1 MTKVFA
7 IGSCRVTRRFR
18 NPAALCGLILLS
30 CCLLVGQTSGTGAL
44 TVTASDPSGAVI
56 AGATVTVSN
65 GATVT
70 RKQTTDANGSYTF
83 GLLPPGNYKVSIA
96 APGFKTVE
104 LPSVTV
110 AVSETGVLNQ
120 VLQVGEQTQQVQV
133 SASAEVIQTETSTL
147 GGVVG
152 TKTITD
158 LPLVTRN
165 YQQILSLS
173 PGVEASV
180 SDGTALGRGSLPTY
194 ANGNT
199 DISNS
204 YQMDGVSVNNY
215 ANSSVEE
222 SNSFYGSI
230 PVPSP
235 DALQEFKVQT
245 SNYDASYGRNS
256 GAAVNVITKSG
267 TNSWHGT
274 LFEFLRND
282 DLNANTFF
290 ANRQGLARGKLK
302 QNQFGGTF
310 GGPILRNK
318 LFFFL
323 SYQGTRQVNA
333 VASLST
339 ASVNFPEQLTD
350 DRSPAA
356 LGSAFCPQNNPAGS
370 AGAAYANA
378 FNPTP
383 SIALPAT
390 DQVACNGSNIS
401 PVALKILNAKLPNGQ
416 FAIPSPQS
424 ILNPGTTRAVG
435 FSSYS
440 IPASFTENQPLFNL
454 DYLISQKHTLALR
467 YYYANGVST
476 APFNT
481 AGQPYSLGQRRLTG
495 NQLFTGKL
503 TSLLTTNMVNEAHFS
518 SYYIRAFQASLVPY
532 TASFFGIT
540 SATSFNP
547 EVPPITIT
555 GLFSM
560 FGNSVDA
567 ASNPQRS
574 YEWSDQVSWSKG
586 RHTIRFG
593 YDQTYI
599 DWRFCSCGKS
609 RGSLTFQ
616 TWADFLLGMSA
627 AQNGTAAAPYANL
640 SNVFSA
646 SASGQS
652 FNDPNLGRE
661 NQGFV
666 FVQDDFKVS
675 SSLTLNLGLRW
686 EYDGSPFDTNPVH
699 GGTNVDWGLLNT
711 VPIPTASGTLVGYS
725 VAHNFNGTIPAGVFR
740 RDLNLLTYGHA
751 PFNNF
756 APRFGLAW
764 QPLGANTRL
773 VVRGGYGWFYQ
784 LNNGQHYLD
793 TLDGNPPLAAAIS
806 LSGTSAALATFA
818 VPFNPP
824 ATPSFSSFLRTP
836 TSSLRY
842 TAVDP
847 HLITPLTQAWNLSV
861 QYALPASLVAE
872 VAYVGNRAEHID
884 TGMQL
889 NFPMLAAP
897 GAPLNCGLPS
907 GCVVINTQQN
917 ATQRVP
923 VIGDSIGGF
932 NMTTNAGDS
941 SYHAVQGTLRK
952 TFTHGVA
959 FQASYTFGHCMTDV
973 SGLSFTAAQ
982 GGNVNWFGALNNRGL
997 ARAACGFNRPQ
1008 RLVVNY
1014 SYQFP
1019 GYNSGHGLAG
1029 RALSG
1034 WSVAGVTTAQQ
1045 GLPMTFTDP
1054 TGAGVYG
1061 LVASPA
1067 MVCPGMTY
1075 NDILTSGDVRSRLNG
1090 FFNLNAFADT
1100 SATKGSKTCALPIVG
1115 AFPSPGAGQPA
1126 SPGATGYGNVGQNI
1140 LRGPGQLNFDFSIGK
1155 RTRVGGIH
1163 EDAMLEFRTEFFN
1176 AFNHAQ
1182 FSNPNTVVNSSAF
1195 GTIGTTSTGP
1205 RILQFALKYLF

>member
-1 MTKVFA
+1 
-7 IGSCRVTRRFR
+7 
-18 NPAALCGLILLS
+18 
-30 CCLLVGQTSGTGAL
+30 
-44 TVTASDPSGAVI
+44 
-56 AGATVTVSN
+56 
-65 GATVT
+65 
-70 RKQTTDANGSYTF
+70 
-83 GLLPPGNYKVSIA
+83 
-96 APGFKTVE
+96 
-104 LPSVTV
+104 
-110 AVSETGVLNQ
+110 
-120 VLQVGEQTQQVQV
+120 
-133 SASAEVIQTETSTL
+133 
-147 GGVVG
+147 VVG
-152 TKTITD
+152 TQTISE

-173 PGVEASV
+173 PGVLAGV

-194 ANGNT
+194 ANGNMDT
-199 DISNS
+199 SNS

-222 SNSFYGSI
+222 ANSFYGSI

-245 SNYDASYGRNS
+245 SNYDSSYGRNS

-290 ANRQGLARGKLK
+290 ANRQGLPRGELK

-310 GGPILRNK
+310 GGPVKKDK

-339 ASVNFPEQLTD
+339 SSVNFPEQLTD
-350 DRSPAA
+350 NRSASA
-356 LGSAFCPQNNPAGS
+356 LGAAFCPPNNPAGS
-370 AGAAYANA
+370 PGAAYAIA
-378 FNPTP
+378 FNPNA
-383 SIALPAT
+383 SIPLPGT

-401 PVALKILNAKLPNGQ
+401 PVALNILNAKLPNGQ
-416 FAIPSPQS
+416 FAIPSPQT

-435 FSSYS
+435 FSSFS
-440 IPASFTENQPLFNL
+440 VPATFKEDQALFNI
-454 DYLISQKHTLALR
+454 DYLLSPKHTLALR
-467 YYYANGVST
+467 YFFGDGVGT

-481 AGQPYSLGQRRLTG
+481 AAQPYSNGQRRLTG
-495 NQLFTGKL
+495 NQLFSGKV
-503 TSLLTTNMVNEAHFS
+503 TSLLTSNIVNEAHFS
-518 SYYIRAFQASLVPY
+518 TYYIRAFQASLVPF
-532 TASFFGIT
+532 TSPSFGMT
-540 SATSFNP
+540 PATSFNP

-555 GLFSM
+555 GLVSL

-567 ASNPQRS
+567 ASNPQRA
-574 YEWSDQVSWSKG
+574 YEWSDQISWNRG
-586 RHTIRFG
+586 RHTIRAG

-627 AQNGTAAAPYANL
+627 AQNGTSVAPYGNL
-640 SNVFSA
+640 SNLSA
-646 SASGQS
+646 VSASGQS

-675 SSLTLNLGLRW
+675 SRLTLNIGLRW
-686 EYDGSPFDTNPVH
+686 EYDGSPFDTNTLH

-711 VPIPTASGTLVGYS
+711 VPIPSTAGTLVGYS
-725 VAHNFNGTIPAGVFR
+725 VANNFSGTVPTGVIR
-740 RDLNLLTYGHA
+740 RDVNLLTYAHS

-764 QPLGANTRL
+764 QPLGSSSPL

-784 LNNGQHYLD
+784 LNDGQHYLD
-793 TLDGNPPLAAAIS
+793 TLDGNPPLAAAIA
-806 LSGTSAALATFA
+806 LSGTSAALANFA

-824 ATPSFSSFLRTP
+824 ATPAFASFLRTP

-847 HLITPLTQAWNLSV
+847 HLLTPMTQAWNLSI
-861 QYALPASLVAE
+861 QYAMKYSLVAE

-884 TGMQL
+884 TGTQL

-897 GAPLNCGLPS
+897 GAPLNCGLPA
-907 GCVVINTQQN
+907 GCVAINTSQN

-923 VIGDSIGGF
+923 IIGDGIGGF
-932 NMTTNAGDS
+932 NMTSNTGDS
-941 SYHAVQGTLRK
+941 SYHALQGTIRK
-952 TFTHGVA
+952 VFTHGFQ

-982 GGNVNWFGALNNRGL
+982 GGNVNWFAALGNRAL
-997 ARAACGFNRPQ
+997 ARAACGYNRPQ
-1008 RLVVNY
+1008 RLVINY
-1014 SYQFP
+1014 TYQLP
-1019 GYNSGHGLAG
+1019 TYRGNHGLA
-1029 RALSG
+1029 RHALSG
-1034 WSVAGVTTAQQ
+1034 WGLSGVTTAQN

-1054 TGAGVYG
+1054 NGAGVYG
-1061 LVASPA
+1061 FVASPA
-1067 MVCPGMTY
+1067 MVCPGVTY
-1075 NDILTSGDVRSRLNG
+1075 NNILSSGSVKSRLNN
-1090 FFNLNAFADT
+1090 FFNLNALADT
-1100 SATKGSKTCALPIVG
+1100 SATKGLASCALPIVG
-1115 AFPSPGAGQPA
+1115 AFASPGPGLPA

-1140 LRGPGQLNFDFSIGK
+1140 LRGPSQFNWDFSISK
-1155 RTRVGGIH
+1155 RTRVGGIR
-1163 EDAMLEFRTEFFN
+1163 EDASLEFRSEFFN

>member
-1 MTKVFA
+1 
-7 IGSCRVTRRFR
+7 
-18 NPAALCGLILLS
+18 
-30 CCLLVGQTSGTGAL
+30 
-44 TVTASDPSGAVI
+44 VI
-56 AGATVTVSN
+56 AGSTVTLTN

-83 GLLPPGNYKVSIA
+83 GLLPPGDYKVSIS
-96 APGFKTVE
+96 APGFKTAEV
-104 LPSVTV
+104 PSVKV
-110 AVSETGVLNQ
+110 NVSETGVLSQ
-120 VLQVGEQTQQVQV
+120 PLQVGEQTQQVQV
-133 SASAEVIQTETSTL
+133 SANAEVIQTETSTL

-152 TKTITD
+152 TQTITD

-194 ANGNT
+194 ANGNMDT
-199 DISNS
+199 SNS

-222 SNSFYGSI
+222 ANSFYGSI
-230 PVPSP
+230 PVPNP

-245 SNYDASYGRNS
+245 SNYDSSYGRNS

-267 TNSWHGT
+267 TNDWHGT

-290 ANRQGLARGKLK
+290 ANRQGLPRGKLK
-302 QNQFGGTF
+302 QNQYGGTF
-310 GGPILRNK
+310 GGPVLKNK

-323 SYQGTRQVNA
+323 SYEGTRQVNA

-339 ASVNFPEQLTD
+339 SSVNFPQQLTD
-350 DRSPAA
+350 NRTAAA
-356 LGSAFCPQNNPAGS
+356 LGAAFCPPNNPAGS
-370 AGAAYANA
+370 PGAAYANA
-378 FNPTP
+378 FNPNAGTP
-383 SIALPAT
+383 LPVT

-401 PVALKILNAKLPNGQ
+401 PVALNILNAKLPNGQ

-424 ILNPGTTRAVG
+424 ILNAGTTRAVG

-440 IPASFTENQPLFNL
+440 VPAAFKEDQALFNI
-454 DYLISQKHTLALR
+454 DYLISPKHTLAMR
-467 YYYANGVST
+467 YYYADGVST

-481 AGQPYSLGQRRLTG
+481 AAQPYSDGQRRLTG
-495 NQLFTGKL
+495 NQLFSGKL

-518 SYYIRAFQASLVPY
+518 SYYIRAFQASLVPF
-532 TASFFGIT
+532 TAASLGIT
-540 SATSFNP
+540 SATSFNS

-555 GLFSM
+555 GLLSL

-567 ASNPQRS
+567 ASNPQRA
-574 YEWSDQVSWSKG
+574 YEWSDQVSWSRG

-627 AQNGTAAAPYANL
+627 AQNGTAVAPFANL

-666 FVQDDFKVS
+666 FVQDDYKVTS
-675 SSLTLNLGLRW
+675 TLTLNLGLRW

-711 VPIPTASGTLVGYS
+711 VPIPSASGTLVGYS
-725 VAHNFNGTIPAGVFR
+725 VANNFSGTVPAGVFKR
-740 RDLNLLTYGHA
+740 NLNLLTYGHA
-751 PFNNF
+751 PFDNF

-764 QPLGANTRL
+764 QPLGTNSRL

-784 LNNGQHYLD
+784 LNDGQHYLD
-793 TLDGNPPLAAAIS
+793 TLDGNPPLAAAIA
-806 LSGTSAALATFA
+806 LTGTSAALATFA

-824 ATPSFSSFLRTP
+824 ATPAFASFLRTP

-847 HLITPLTQAWNLSV
+847 RLITPMTQAWNLSV
-861 QYALPASLVAE
+861 QYAIKGSLVAE

-884 TGMQL
+884 TGTQF
-889 NFPMLAAP
+889 NFPMLATP
-897 GAPLNCGLPS
+897 TAPLNCGLPT
-907 GCVVINTQQN
+907 GCVTINTSQN

-923 VIGDSIGGF
+923 VIGDSIGGY
-932 NMTTNAGDS
+932 NMTSNTGDS
-941 SYHAVQGTLRK
+941 RYHAVQGTLRK
-952 TFTHGVA
+952 SFSHG
-959 FQASYTFGHCMTDV
+959 FQFQISYTFGHCMTDV

-982 GGNVNWFGALNNRGL
+982 GGNVNWFGALQNRAL
-997 ARAACGFNRPQ
+997 ADAACGYNRPQ
-1008 RLVVNY
+1008 RLVLNY
-1014 SYQFP
+1014 TYQLPVFH
-1019 GYNSGHGLAG
+1019 SGRGFAG
-1029 RALSG
+1029 HALSG
-1034 WSVAGVTTAQQ
+1034 WGVSGVTTAQQ

-1054 TGAGVYG
+1054 NGAGVYG
-1061 LVASPA
+1061 LLASPP
-1067 MVCPGMTY
+1067 MLCPGVTF
-1075 NDILTSGDVRSRLNG
+1075 NDIFTSGSVKSRLSN
-1090 FFNLNAFADT
+1090 FFNLNAFSDT
-1100 SATKGSKTCALPIVG
+1100 AATKGSSTCALPIVG
-1115 AFPSPGAGQPA
+1115 AFPSPGPGLPA
-1126 SPGATGYGNVGQNI
+1126 SPGATGYGNVSQNI
-1140 LRGPGQLNFDFSIGK
+1140 LRGPSQLNFDISIGK
-1155 RTRVGGIH
+1155 RTRVGGIR
-1163 EDAMLEFRTEFFN
+1163 EDATLEFRTELFN

-1182 FSNPNTVVNSSAF
+1182 FSNPNTVVNSGAF

-1205 RILQFALKYLF
+1205 RIMQFGLKYLF

>member
-1 MTKVFA
+1 
-7 IGSCRVTRRFR
+7 
-18 NPAALCGLILLS
+18 
-30 CCLLVGQTSGTGAL
+30 
-44 TVTASDPSGAVI
+44 VI
-56 AGATVTVSN
+56 AGSTVTLTN

-83 GLLPPGNYKVSIA
+83 GLLPPGDYKVSIS
-96 APGFKTVE
+96 APGFKTAEV
-104 LPSVTV
+104 PSVKV
-110 AVSETGVLNQ
+110 NVSETGVLSQ
-120 VLQVGEQTQQVQV
+120 PLQVGEQTQQVQV
-133 SASAEVIQTETSTL
+133 SANAEVIQTETSTL

-152 TKTITD
+152 TQTITD

-194 ANGNT
+194 ANGNMDT
-199 DISNS
+199 SNS

-222 SNSFYGSI
+222 ANSFYGSI
-230 PVPSP
+230 PVPNP

-245 SNYDASYGRNS
+245 SNYDSSYGRNS

-267 TNSWHGT
+267 TNDWHGT

-290 ANRQGLARGKLK
+290 ANRQGLPRGKLK
-302 QNQFGGTF
+302 QNQYGGTF
-310 GGPILRNK
+310 GGPVLKNK

-323 SYQGTRQVNA
+323 SYEGTRQVNA

-339 ASVNFPEQLTD
+339 SSVNFPQQLTD
-350 DRSPAA
+350 NRTAAA
-356 LGSAFCPQNNPAGS
+356 LGAAFCPPNNPAGS
-370 AGAAYANA
+370 PGAAYANA
-378 FNPTP
+378 FNPNAGTP
-383 SIALPAT
+383 LPVT

-401 PVALKILNAKLPNGQ
+401 PVALNILNAKLPNGQ

-424 ILNPGTTRAVG
+424 ILNAGTTRAVG

-440 IPASFTENQPLFNL
+440 VPAAFKEDQALFNI
-454 DYLISQKHTLALR
+454 DYLISPKHTLAMR
-467 YYYANGVST
+467 YYYADGVST

-481 AGQPYSLGQRRLTG
+481 AAQPYSDGQRRLTG
-495 NQLFTGKL
+495 NQLFSGKL

-518 SYYIRAFQASLVPY
+518 SYYIRAFQASLVPF
-532 TASFFGIT
+532 TAASLGIT
-540 SATSFNP
+540 SATSFNS

-555 GLFSM
+555 GLLSL

-567 ASNPQRS
+567 ASNPQRA
-574 YEWSDQVSWSKG
+574 YEWSDQVSWSRG

-627 AQNGTAAAPYANL
+627 AQNGTAVAPFANL

-666 FVQDDFKVS
+666 FVQDDYKVTS
-675 SSLTLNLGLRW
+675 TLTLNLGLRW

-711 VPIPTASGTLVGYS
+711 VPIPSASGTLVGYS
-725 VAHNFNGTIPAGVFR
+725 VANNFSGTVPAGVFKR
-740 RDLNLLTYGHA
+740 NLNLLTYGHA
-751 PFNNF
+751 PFDNF

-764 QPLGANTRL
+764 QPLGTNSRL

-784 LNNGQHYLD
+784 LNDGQHYLD
-793 TLDGNPPLAAAIS
+793 TLDGNPPLAAAIA
-806 LSGTSAALATFA
+806 LTGTSAALATFA

-824 ATPSFSSFLRTP
+824 ATPAFASFLRTP

-847 HLITPLTQAWNLSV
+847 RLITPMTQAWNLSV
-861 QYALPASLVAE
+861 QYAIKGSLVAE

-884 TGMQL
+884 TGTQF
-889 NFPMLAAP
+889 NFPMLATP
-897 GAPLNCGLPS
+897 TAPLNCGLPT
-907 GCVVINTQQN
+907 GCVTINTSQN

-923 VIGDSIGGF
+923 VIGDSIGGY
-932 NMTTNAGDS
+932 NMTSNTGDS
-941 SYHAVQGTLRK
+941 RYHAVQGTLRK
-952 TFTHGVA
+952 SFSHG
-959 FQASYTFGHCMTDV
+959 FQFQISYTFGHCMTDV

-982 GGNVNWFGALNNRGL
+982 GGNVNWFGALQNRAL
-997 ARAACGFNRPQ
+997 ADAACGYNRPQ
-1008 RLVVNY
+1008 RLVLNY
-1014 SYQFP
+1014 TYQLPVFH
-1019 GYNSGHGLAG
+1019 SGRGFAG
-1029 RALSG
+1029 HALSG
-1034 WSVAGVTTAQQ
+1034 WGVSGVTTAQQ

-1054 TGAGVYG
+1054 NGAGVYG
-1061 LVASPA
+1061 LLASPP
-1067 MVCPGMTY
+1067 MLCPGVTF
-1075 NDILTSGDVRSRLNG
+1075 NDIFTSGSVKSRLNN
-1090 FFNLNAFADT
+1090 FFNLNAFSDT
-1100 SATKGSKTCALPIVG
+1100 AATKGSSTCALPIVG
-1115 AFPSPGAGQPA
+1115 AFPSPGPGLPA
-1126 SPGATGYGNVGQNI
+1126 SPGATGYGNVSQNI
-1140 LRGPGQLNFDFSIGK
+1140 LRGPSQLNFDISIGK
-1155 RTRVGGIH
+1155 RTRVGGIR
-1163 EDAMLEFRTEFFN
+1163 EDATLEFRTELFN

-1182 FSNPNTVVNSSAF
+1182 FSNPNTVVNSGAF

-1205 RILQFALKYLF
+1205 RIMQFGLKYLF

>member
-1 MTKVFA
+1 MENLPRN
-7 IGSCRVTRRFR
+7 SQRFITALLLCFLACLPL
-18 NPAALCGLILLS
+18 PA
-30 CCLLVGQTSGTGAL
+30 QTSGTGAL
-44 TVTASDPSGAVI
+44 TVTVTDPSGAVI
-56 AGATVTVSN
+56 AGSTVTLTN

-83 GLLPPGNYKVSIA
+83 GLLPPGDYKVSIS
-96 APGFKTVE
+96 APGFKTAEV
-104 LPSVTV
+104 PSVKV
-110 AVSETGVLNQ
+110 NVSETGVLSQ
-120 VLQVGEQTQQVQV
+120 PLQVGEQTQQVQV
-133 SASAEVIQTETSTL
+133 SANAEVIQTETSTL

-152 TKTITD
+152 TQTITD

-194 ANGNT
+194 ANGNMDT
-199 DISNS
+199 SNS

-222 SNSFYGSI
+222 ANSFYGSI
-230 PVPSP
+230 PVPNP

-245 SNYDASYGRNS
+245 SNYDSSYGRNS

-267 TNSWHGT
+267 TNDWHGT

-290 ANRQGLARGKLK
+290 ANRQGLPRGKLK
-302 QNQFGGTF
+302 QNQYGGTF
-310 GGPILRNK
+310 GGPVLKNK

-323 SYQGTRQVNA
+323 SYEGTRQVNA

-339 ASVNFPEQLTD
+339 SSVNFPQQLTD
-350 DRSPAA
+350 NRTAAA
-356 LGSAFCPQNNPAGS
+356 LGAAFCPPNNPAGS
-370 AGAAYANA
+370 PGAAYANA
-378 FNPTP
+378 FNPNASTP
-383 SIALPAT
+383 LPVT

-401 PVALKILNAKLPNGQ
+401 PVALNILNAKLPNGQ

-424 ILNPGTTRAVG
+424 ILNAGTTRAVG

-440 IPASFTENQPLFNL
+440 VPAAFKEDQALFNI
-454 DYLISQKHTLALR
+454 DYLISPKHTLAMR
-467 YYYANGVST
+467 YFYADGVST

-481 AGQPYSLGQRRLTG
+481 AAQPYSDGQRRLTG
-495 NQLFTGKL
+495 NQLFSGKL

-518 SYYIRAFQASLVPY
+518 SYYIRAFQASLVPF
-532 TASFFGIT
+532 TAASLGIT
-540 SATSFNP
+540 SATSFNS

-555 GLFSM
+555 GLLSL

-567 ASNPQRS
+567 ASNPQRA
-574 YEWSDQVSWSKG
+574 YEWSDQVSWSRG

-627 AQNGTAAAPYANL
+627 AQNGTAVAPFANL

-661 NQGFV
+661 NQGFG
-666 FVQDDFKVS
+666 FVQDDYKVTS
-675 SSLTLNLGLRW
+675 TLTLNLGLRW
-686 EYDGSPFDTNPVH
+686 EYDGSPFDTNPLH

-711 VPIPTASGTLVGYS
+711 VPIPPASGTLVGYS
-725 VAHNFNGTIPAGVFR
+725 VANNFSGTVPAGVFKR
-740 RDLNLLTYGHA
+740 NLNLLTYGHA
-751 PFNNF
+751 PFDNF

-764 QPLGANTRL
+764 QPLGTNSRL

-784 LNNGQHYLD
+784 LNDGQHYLD
-793 TLDGNPPLAAAIS
+793 TLDGNPPLAAAIA
-806 LSGTSAALATFA
+806 LTGTSAALATFA

-824 ATPSFSSFLRTP
+824 ATPAFASFLRTP

-847 HLITPLTQAWNLSV
+847 RLITPMTQAWNLSV
-861 QYALPASLVAE
+861 QYAIKGSLVAE

-884 TGMQL
+884 TGTQF
-889 NFPMLAAP
+889 NFPMLATP
-897 GAPLNCGLPS
+897 TAPLNCGLPT
-907 GCVVINTQQN
+907 GCVTINTSQN

-923 VIGDSIGGF
+923 VIGDSIGGY
-932 NMTTNAGDS
+932 NMTSNTGDS
-941 SYHAVQGTLRK
+941 RYHAVQGTLRK
-952 TFTHGVA
+952 SFSHG
-959 FQASYTFGHCMTDV
+959 FQFQISYTFGHCMTDV

-982 GGNVNWFGALNNRGL
+982 GGNVNWFGALQNRAL
-997 ARAACGFNRPQ
+997 ADAACGYNRPQ
-1008 RLVVNY
+1008 RLVLNY
-1014 SYQFP
+1014 TYQLPVFH
-1019 GYNSGHGLAG
+1019 SGRGFAG
-1029 RALSG
+1029 HALSG
-1034 WSVAGVTTAQQ
+1034 WGVSGVTTAQQ

-1054 TGAGVYG
+1054 NGAGVYG
-1061 LVASPA
+1061 LLASPP
-1067 MVCPGMTY
+1067 MLCPGVTF
-1075 NDILTSGDVRSRLNG
+1075 NDIFTSGSVKSRLSN
-1090 FFNLNAFADT
+1090 FFNLNAFSDT
-1100 SATKGSKTCALPIVG
+1100 AATKGSSTCALPIVG
-1115 AFPSPGAGQPA
+1115 AFPSPGPGLPA
-1126 SPGATGYGNVGQNI
+1126 SPGATGYGNVSQNI
-1140 LRGPGQLNFDFSIGK
+1140 LRGPSQLNFDISIGK
-1155 RTRVGGIH
+1155 RTRVGGIR
-1163 EDAMLEFRTEFFN
+1163 EDATLEFRTELFN

-1182 FSNPNTVVNSSAF
+1182 FSNPNTVVNSGAF

-1205 RILQFALKYLF
+1205 RIMQFGLKYLF

>member
-1 MTKVFA
+1 
-7 IGSCRVTRRFR
+7 
-18 NPAALCGLILLS
+18 
-30 CCLLVGQTSGTGAL
+30 
-44 TVTASDPSGAVI
+44 VI
-56 AGATVTVSN
+56 AGSTVTLTN

-83 GLLPPGNYKVSIA
+83 GLLPPGDYKVSIS
-96 APGFKTVE
+96 APGFKTAEV
-104 LPSVTV
+104 PSVKV
-110 AVSETGVLNQ
+110 NVSETGVLSQ
-120 VLQVGEQTQQVQV
+120 PLQVGEQTQQVQV
-133 SASAEVIQTETSTL
+133 SANAEVIQTETSTL

-152 TKTITD
+152 TQTITD

-194 ANGNT
+194 ANGNMDT
-199 DISNS
+199 SNS

-222 SNSFYGSI
+222 ANSFYGSI
-230 PVPSP
+230 PVPNP

-245 SNYDASYGRNS
+245 SNYDSSYGRNS

-267 TNSWHGT
+267 TNDWHGT

-290 ANRQGLARGKLK
+290 ANRQGLPRGKLK
-302 QNQFGGTF
+302 QNQYGGTF
-310 GGPILRNK
+310 GGPVLKNK

-323 SYQGTRQVNA
+323 SYEGTRQVNA

-339 ASVNFPEQLTD
+339 SSVNFPQQLTD
-350 DRSPAA
+350 NRTAAA
-356 LGSAFCPQNNPAGS
+356 LGAAFCPPNNPAGS
-370 AGAAYANA
+370 PGAAYANA
-378 FNPTP
+378 FNPNAGTP
-383 SIALPAT
+383 LPVT

-401 PVALKILNAKLPNGQ
+401 PVALNILNAKLPNGQ

-424 ILNPGTTRAVG
+424 ILNAGTTRAVG

-440 IPASFTENQPLFNL
+440 VPAAFKEDQALFNI
-454 DYLISQKHTLALR
+454 DYLISPKHTLAMR
-467 YYYANGVST
+467 YFYADGVST

-481 AGQPYSLGQRRLTG
+481 AAQPYSDGQRRLTG
-495 NQLFTGKL
+495 NQLFSGKL

-518 SYYIRAFQASLVPY
+518 SYYIRAFQASLVPF
-532 TASFFGIT
+532 TAASLGIT
-540 SATSFNP
+540 SATSFNS

-555 GLFSM
+555 GLLSL

-567 ASNPQRS
+567 ASNPQRA
-574 YEWSDQVSWSKG
+574 YEWSDQVSWSRG

-627 AQNGTAAAPYANL
+627 AQNGTAVAPFANL

-661 NQGFV
+661 NQGFG
-666 FVQDDFKVS
+666 FVQDDYKVTS
-675 SSLTLNLGLRW
+675 TLTLNLGLRW

-711 VPIPTASGTLVGYS
+711 VPIPSASGTLVGYS
-725 VAHNFNGTIPAGVFR
+725 VANNFSGTVPAGVFKR
-740 RDLNLLTYGHA
+740 NLNLLTYGHA
-751 PFNNF
+751 PFDNF

-764 QPLGANTRL
+764 QPLGTNSRL

-784 LNNGQHYLD
+784 LNDGQHYLD
-793 TLDGNPPLAAAIS
+793 TLDGNPPLAAAIA
-806 LSGTSAALATFA
+806 LTGTSAALATFA

-824 ATPSFSSFLRTP
+824 ATPAFASFLRTP

-847 HLITPLTQAWNLSV
+847 RLITPMTQAWNLSV
-861 QYALPASLVAE
+861 QYAIKGSLVAE

-884 TGMQL
+884 TGTQF
-889 NFPMLAAP
+889 NFPMLATP
-897 GAPLNCGLPS
+897 TAPLNCGLPT
-907 GCVVINTQQN
+907 GCVTINTSQN

-923 VIGDSIGGF
+923 VIGDSIGGY
-932 NMTTNAGDS
+932 NMTSNTGDS
-941 SYHAVQGTLRK
+941 RYHAVQGTLRK
-952 TFTHGVA
+952 SFSHG
-959 FQASYTFGHCMTDV
+959 FQFQISYTFGHCMTDV

-982 GGNVNWFGALNNRGL
+982 GGNVNWFGALQNRAL
-997 ARAACGFNRPQ
+997 ADAACGYNRPQ
-1008 RLVVNY
+1008 RLVLNY
-1014 SYQFP
+1014 TYQLPVFH
-1019 GYNSGHGLAG
+1019 SGRGFAG
-1029 RALSG
+1029 HALSG
-1034 WSVAGVTTAQQ
+1034 WGVSGVTTAQQ

-1054 TGAGVYG
+1054 NGAGVYG
-1061 LVASPA
+1061 LLASPP
-1067 MVCPGMTY
+1067 MLCPGVTF
-1075 NDILTSGDVRSRLNG
+1075 NDIFTSGSVKSRLSN
-1090 FFNLNAFADT
+1090 FFNLNAFSDT
-1100 SATKGSKTCALPIVG
+1100 AATKGSSTCALPIVG
-1115 AFPSPGAGQPA
+1115 AFPSPGPGLPA
-1126 SPGATGYGNVGQNI
+1126 SPGATGYGNVSQNI
-1140 LRGPGQLNFDFSIGK
+1140 LRGPSQLNFDISIGK
-1155 RTRVGGIH
+1155 RTRVGGIR
-1163 EDAMLEFRTEFFN
+1163 EDATLEFRTELFN

-1182 FSNPNTVVNSSAF
+1182 FSNPNTVVNSGAF

-1205 RILQFALKYLF
+1205 RIMQFGLKYLF

>member
-1 MTKVFA
+1 L
-7 IGSCRVTRRFR
+7 
-18 NPAALCGLILLS
+18 PA
-30 CCLLVGQTSGTGAL
+30 QTSGTGAL
-44 TVTASDPSGAVI
+44 TVTVTDPSGAVI
-56 AGATVTVSN
+56 AGSTVTLTN

-83 GLLPPGNYKVSIA
+83 GLLPPGDYKVSIS
-96 APGFKTVE
+96 APGFKTAEV
-104 LPSVTV
+104 PSVKV
-110 AVSETGVLNQ
+110 NVSETGVLSQ
-120 VLQVGEQTQQVQV
+120 PLQVGEQTQQVQV
-133 SASAEVIQTETSTL
+133 SANAEVIQTETSTL

-152 TKTITD
+152 TQTITD

-194 ANGNT
+194 ANGNMDT
-199 DISNS
+199 SNS

-222 SNSFYGSI
+222 ANSFYGSI
-230 PVPSP
+230 PVPNP

-245 SNYDASYGRNS
+245 SNYDSSYGRNS

-267 TNSWHGT
+267 TNDWHGT

-290 ANRQGLARGKLK
+290 ANRQGLPRGKLK
-302 QNQFGGTF
+302 QNQYGGTF
-310 GGPILRNK
+310 GGPVLKNK

-323 SYQGTRQVNA
+323 SYEGTRQVNA

-339 ASVNFPEQLTD
+339 SSVNFPQQLTD
-350 DRSPAA
+350 NRTAAA
-356 LGSAFCPQNNPAGS
+356 LGAAFCPPNNPAGS
-370 AGAAYANA
+370 PGAAYANA
-378 FNPTP
+378 FNPNASTP
-383 SIALPAT
+383 LPVT

-401 PVALKILNAKLPNGQ
+401 PVALNILNAKLPNGQ

-424 ILNPGTTRAVG
+424 ILNAGTTRAVG

-440 IPASFTENQPLFNL
+440 VPAAFKEDQALFNI
-454 DYLISQKHTLALR
+454 DYLISPKHTLAMR
-467 YYYANGVST
+467 YFYADGVST

-481 AGQPYSLGQRRLTG
+481 AAQPYSDGQRRLTG
-495 NQLFTGKL
+495 NQLFSGKL

-518 SYYIRAFQASLVPY
+518 SYYIRAFQASLVPF
-532 TASFFGIT
+532 TAASLGIT
-540 SATSFNP
+540 SATSFNS

-555 GLFSM
+555 GLLSL

-567 ASNPQRS
+567 ASNPQRA
-574 YEWSDQVSWSKG
+574 YEWSDQVSWSRG

-627 AQNGTAAAPYANL
+627 AQNGTAVAPFANL

-661 NQGFV
+661 NQGFG
-666 FVQDDFKVS
+666 FVQDDYKVTS
-675 SSLTLNLGLRW
+675 TLTLNLGLRW
-686 EYDGSPFDTNPVH
+686 EYDGSPFDTNPLH

-711 VPIPTASGTLVGYS
+711 VPIPPASGTLVGYS
-725 VAHNFNGTIPAGVFR
+725 VANNFSGTVPAGVFKR
-740 RDLNLLTYGHA
+740 NLNLLTYGHA
-751 PFNNF
+751 PFDNF

-764 QPLGANTRL
+764 QPLGTNSRL

-784 LNNGQHYLD
+784 LNDGQHYLD
-793 TLDGNPPLAAAIS
+793 TLDGNPPLAAAIA
-806 LSGTSAALATFA
+806 LTGTSAALATFA

-824 ATPSFSSFLRTP
+824 ATPAFASFLRTP

-847 HLITPLTQAWNLSV
+847 RLITPMTQAWNLSV
-861 QYALPASLVAE
+861 QYAIKGSLVAE

-884 TGMQL
+884 TGTQF
-889 NFPMLAAP
+889 NFPMLATP
-897 GAPLNCGLPS
+897 TAPLNCGLPT
-907 GCVVINTQQN
+907 GCVTINTSQN

-923 VIGDSIGGF
+923 VIGDSIGGY
-932 NMTTNAGDS
+932 NMTSNTGDS
-941 SYHAVQGTLRK
+941 RYHAVQGTLRK
-952 TFTHGVA
+952 SFSHG
-959 FQASYTFGHCMTDV
+959 FQFQISYTFGHCMTDV

-982 GGNVNWFGALNNRGL
+982 GGNVNWFGALQNRAL
-997 ARAACGFNRPQ
+997 ADAACGYNRPQ
-1008 RLVVNY
+1008 RLVLNY
-1014 SYQFP
+1014 TYQLPVFH
-1019 GYNSGHGLAG
+1019 SGRGFAG
-1029 RALSG
+1029 HALSG
-1034 WSVAGVTTAQQ
+1034 WGVSGVTTAQQ

-1054 TGAGVYG
+1054 NGAGVYG
-1061 LVASPA
+1061 LLASPP
-1067 MVCPGMTY
+1067 MLCPGVTF
-1075 NDILTSGDVRSRLNG
+1075 NDIFTSGSVKSRLSN
-1090 FFNLNAFADT
+1090 FFNLNAFSDT
-1100 SATKGSKTCALPIVG
+1100 AATKGSSTCALPIVG
-1115 AFPSPGAGQPA
+1115 AFPSPGPGLPA
-1126 SPGATGYGNVGQNI
+1126 SPGATGYGNVSQNI
-1140 LRGPGQLNFDFSIGK
+1140 LRGPSQLNFDISIGK
-1155 RTRVGGIH
+1155 RTRVGGIR
-1163 EDAMLEFRTEFFN
+1163 EDATLEFRTELFN

-1182 FSNPNTVVNSSAF
+1182 FSNPNTVVNSGAF

-1205 RILQFALKYLF
+1205 RIMQFGLKYLF